1 MEAGRIIL
9 AGISFAVAGLGAVWD
24 VVIVRPSPC
33 AAQQTYLLANNSAA
47 IIRVEADAVSDTDG
61 VIVYREQAEGWASRR
76 LLGRFDLRLDEA
88 GTTIVNSGEFC
99 RGSQ

>member
-24 VVIVRPSPC
+24 VVIVRPGPC

-99 RGSQ
+99 RVSQ